1 MISRSSHVDPLED
14 SMLRTDIIGH
24 RSASAVAARRDVFGL
39 VWARL
44 ESALVAAAQA
54 WIVRRDE
61 RLLMEKPDDLLKD
74 IGIGRG
80 DIPRAVREGRL

>member
-1 MISRSSHVDPLED
+1 V
-14 SMLRTDIIGH
+14 LRTDIIDH
-24 RSASAVAARRDVFGL
+24 RSGSAVAARRDVFGQ

-44 ESALVAAAQA
+44 ESAFRAAATA

-61 RLLMEKPDDLLKD
+61 RALMEKPDDLLKD

-80 DIPRAVREGRL
+80 DIPRAVREGRF

>member
-1 MISRSSHVDPLED
+1 
-14 SMLRTDIIGH
+14 MLRTDVIGH
-24 RSASAVAARRDVFGL
+24 RSGSAVAARRDVFGH

-44 ESALVAAAQA
+44 ELALLAAAKA

-74 IGIGRG
+74 IGIGRA
-80 DIPRAVREGRL
+80 DIPRAVREGRI